1 MDIRLQ
7 TNAKEI
13 ARRVGKKGKE
23 LSASVKRA
31 LLITA
36 QEGVNVIEDRTLKG
50 IGIEKEFEPYS
61 SRYREAKKKGWPRRG
76 KRPSFSG
83 DASGVVNLTVTGNML
98 GSMTVRAN
106 SKQAEIFFS
115 RVTEAKKAAMNN
127 KKRPFFGFNDQEEKQ
142 LGKVFFKALK

>member
-36 QEGVNVIEDRTLKG
+36 QEGVNVIQDRTAKG
-50 IGIEKEFEPYS
+50 VGY
-61 SRYREAKKKGWPRRG
+61 KGMFASYTPEYALFRSGKGRG
-76 KRPSFSG
+76 TKPDLNF
-83 DASGVVNLTVTGNML
+83 TGQML
-98 GSMTVRAN
+98 GSMSVRAN

-115 RVTEAKKAAMNN
+115 RATESKKAAMND
-127 KKRPFFGFNDQEEKQ
+127 KKRPFFAFNDQEEKQ
-142 LGKVFFKALK
+142 LGKIFFKALK

>member
-36 QEGVNVIEDRTLKG
+36 QEGVNVIQDRTAKG
-50 IGIEKEFEPYS
+50 VGY
-61 SRYREAKKKGWPRRG
+61 KGMFASYTPEYALFRSG
-76 KRPSFSG
+76 KGRSTKPDLNF
-83 DASGVVNLTVTGNML
+83 TGQML
-98 GSMTVRAN
+98 GSMSVRAN

-115 RVTEAKKAAMNN
+115 RATESKKAAMND

-142 LGKVFFKALK
+142 LGKIFFKALK